1 MTNAQLSLEI
11 AKRHKV
17 SILLARILVL
27 RGVKTPEE
35 SDLWLNWDIPCEHDP
50 FLMKNMDKAIE
61 FVLAARESKKK
72 VWIYGDYDLDG
83 ISSSAILAGALADWG
98 LLANWMLP
106 NRFDGGYGLSA
117 GTLKKLQDAGA
128 ECLILVDTGITAK
141 EEIKAAKEFG
151 MPVLVI
157 DHHRPSGEGLP
168 EADAILDP
176 FLEDCEY
183 PNKCLCAAGV
193 AYKFLYALY
202 QKTGKPLSD
211 LEIYLP
217 LVSLGTLADIV
228 PLNAENLYLVRKGMR
243 KFSNSDCL
251 AIQVL
256 YEKLGTDKNLVYSN
270 DIHYRMAPLLN
281 APGRMEGP
289 DISLKFLLCKDREE
303 IESLYER
310 LAECNAKRRTIE
322 LDIHQ
327 QAIKRLEEIYEN
339 NLPRV
344 LIIDSL
350 EWSIGVIGIVAARI
364 AQEYKRPTAIISV
377 QSNGIAVA
385 SARSAGSFNWH
396 GALFPC
402 RSLFLRWG
410 GHVKA
415 AGFNIPAE
423 KINELRTSMEEQANI
438 QGFVPVLE
446 ESTKYDL
453 EVSLSEINM
462 PFLNELKK
470 LEPFGNENTYP
481 IFLARQIA
489 VRSFKYL
496 KGGHLRFYAVQGRTS
511 LSAIAFNK
519 PHLASFLQK
528 GNVNLVFEA
537 RTNVY
542 QGVENVQLIVLGVV

>member
-35 SDLWLNWDIPCEHDP
+35 SDIWLNWDIPCEHDP

-61 FVLAARESKKK
+61 FVLAVREHKKK

-83 ISSSAILAGALADWG
+83 ISSSAILAGALGDWG

-117 GTLKKLQDAGA
+117 GTLQKLRDAGA

-151 MPVLVI
+151 MQVLVI

-168 EADAILDP
+168 DADAILDP

-211 LEIYLP
+211 LERYLP

-228 PLNAENLYLVRKGMR
+228 PLNSENLFLVRKGMR

-289 DISLKFLLCKDREE
+289 DMSLKFLLCKDREE

-310 LAECNAKRRTIE
+310 LSECNVKRRTIE

-350 EWSIGVIGIVAARI
+350 EWNIGVIGIVAARI

-415 AGFNIPAE
+415 AGFNISAE
-423 KINELRTSMEEQANI
+423 KIGELRTSMEEQANV
-438 QGFVPVLE
+438 QGFEPVME
-446 ESTKYDL
+446 ECIKYDL

-489 VRSFKYL
+489 VRSFKCL

-519 PHLASFLQK
+519 PHLANFLQK
-528 GNVNLVFEA
+528 GSVNLVFEA

>member
-35 SDLWLNWDIPCEHDP
+35 ADIWLNWDIPCEHDP

-61 FVLAARESKKK
+61 FVLAAREHKKK

-83 ISSSAILAGALADWG
+83 ISSSAILAGALEDWG
-98 LLANWMLP
+98 LLTNWMLP

-117 GTLKKLQDAGA
+117 STLQKLRDAGA
-128 ECLILVDTGITAK
+128 ENLILVDTGITAK

-151 MPVLVI
+151 MQVLVI

-176 FLEDCEY
+176 FLEDCQY

-202 QKTGKPLSD
+202 QKTDKPLSD
-211 LEIYLP
+211 LERYLP

-228 PLNAENLYLVRKGMR
+228 PLNAENLFLVRKGMG
-243 KFSNSDCL
+243 KFSNSNCL

-256 YEKLGTDKNLVYSN
+256 YEKLCTDKNFVNSN

-289 DISLKFLLCKDREE
+289 DVSLKFLLCKDREE
-303 IESLYER
+303 IDSLYEK
-310 LAECNAKRRTIE
+310 LSECNTKRRAIE
-322 LDIHQ
+322 IDIHQ
-327 QAIKRLEEIYEN
+327 QAVKRLEEIYGN
-339 NLPRV
+339 NLQHV

-350 EWSIGVIGIVAARI
+350 EWNIGVIGIVAARI
-364 AQEYKRPTAIISV
+364 AQEYKRPTAIISI
-377 QSNGIAVA
+377 QSNGVAVA

-396 GALFPC
+396 AALFPC

-410 GHVKA
+410 GHIKA
-415 AGFNIPAE
+415 AGFNMSAE
-423 KINELRTSMEEQANI
+423 KIGELRTSMEEQANI
-438 QGFVPVLE
+438 QGFEPVME
-446 ESTKYDL
+446 ESIKYDL

-470 LEPFGNENTYP
+470 LEPFGNENSYP

-489 VRSFKYL
+489 IRSFKSL

-519 PHLASFLQK
+519 PHLANLLQK
-528 GNVNLVFEA
+528 GNVNLIFEA

>member
-11 AKRHKV
+11 AKRHRV
-17 SILLARILVL
+17 SILLSRILVL

-35 SDLWLNWDIPCEHDP
+35 SDIWLNWDIPCEHEP
-50 FLMKNMDKAIE
+50 LLMKNMDKAIE
-61 FVLAARESKKK
+61 FVLAAREHKKK

-83 ISSSAILAGALADWG
+83 ISSSAILAGALEDWG
-98 LLANWMLP
+98 LSANWMLP

-117 GTLKKLQDAGA
+117 GTLQKLQNAGA
-128 ECLILVDTGITAK
+128 ESLILVDTGITAK

-151 MPVLVI
+151 MQVLVI

-168 EADAILDP
+168 DADAILDP
-176 FLEDCEY
+176 FLEDCQY

-202 QKTGKPLSD
+202 QKTNKPISD
-211 LEIYLP
+211 LERYLP

-228 PLNAENLYLVRKGMR
+228 PLNAENLFLVRKGMS

-256 YEKLGTDKNLVYSN
+256 YEKLGTDKKFVSSN
-270 DIHYRMAPLLN
+270 DIHYHMAPLLN

-303 IESLYER
+303 IERLYER
-310 LAECNAKRRTIE
+310 LSECNTKRRAVE
-322 LDIHQ
+322 LDIHA
-327 QAIKRLEEIYEN
+327 QAIKRLEDIYGN
-339 NLPRV
+339 NLPNV
-344 LIIDSL
+344 LIIDFL
-350 EWSIGVIGIVAARI
+350 EWNIGVIGIVAARI

-415 AGFNIPAE
+415 AGFNISAD
-423 KINELRTSMEEQANI
+423 KISELRTSMEEQANI

-446 ESTKYDL
+446 ESIKYDL

-470 LEPFGNENTYP
+470 LEPFGNENSYP
-481 IFLARQIA
+481 VFLARHIS
-489 VRSFKYL
+489 VRSFKTL

-511 LSAIAFNK
+511 LSAVAFNK
-519 PHLASFLQK
+519 PHLAPLLQK
-528 GNVNLVFEA
+528 GVVNLVFEA
-537 RTNVY
+537 RTNTY
-542 QGVENVQLIVLGVV
+542 QGVENVQLVVLGVV